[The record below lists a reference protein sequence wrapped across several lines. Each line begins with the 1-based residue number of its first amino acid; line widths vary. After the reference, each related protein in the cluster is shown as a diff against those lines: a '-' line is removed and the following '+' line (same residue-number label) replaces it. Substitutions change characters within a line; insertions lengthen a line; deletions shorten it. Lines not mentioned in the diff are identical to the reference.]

1 MKTITKF
8 AISLLAI
15 AILALSNPSCDVSR
29 QASQAINLAKCE
41 FRVRDA
47 ENINLA
53 GISIQNVNS
62 LKGLNLGDA
71 AKIMAAMGSSTLPL
85 TLTLNIDAK
94 NPNTA
99 AAGLNRLEW
108 ILFIDDIQMTSGV
121 VDKSFTIPPNNG
133 TASIPVAV
141 GMDLKKALNGKSLDA
156 IVNFGFNLAGAG
168 NRPTRIKA
176 KLKPTIMIGTR
187 PLSYPGYISVSTDF
201 TGL

>member
-1 MKTITKF
+1 MVNLKNILRTLAFILSVTIVIH
-8 AISLLAI
+8 A
-15 AILALSNPSCDVSR
+15 CDVSH

-47 ENINLA
+47 ENIMLA

-62 LKGLNLGDA
+62 LKSLNLGDA

-94 NPNTA
+94 NPNTT
-99 AAGLNRLEW
+99 AAGMNRLEW

-121 VDKSFTIPPNNG
+121 VEKAFTIPPNNG
-133 TASIPVAV
+133 TATIPVAV
-141 GMDLKKALNGKSLDA
+141 GMDLKKVLQGKSLDA
-156 IVNFGFNLAGAG
+156 IVNFGFNLAGVG

-176 KLKPTIMIGTR
+176 KLKPTIMIGSH
-187 PLSYPGYISVSTDF
+187 PLSYPGYITVSTDF